1 MSAESS
7 NMIARSKLRSSLFT
21 LLDRTGAETFRF
33 S

>member
-7 NMIARSKLRSSLFT
+7 NMIARRKLRSSLFR
-21 LLDRTGAETFRF
+21 LLDRAEAETFRF